1 MVLMEF
7 HISRAARDRY
17 HTEQALFSFTGNV
30 IFADLK
36 ASRELAHS
44 MNVARG
50 TEQDPERVINPGA
63 LFAMGLP
70 ALLALIEVCLAKK
83 TPETAG

>member
-17 HTEQALFSFTGNV
+17 HAEQTLFSFAGNV

-36 ASRELAHS
+36 ASRELAHR
-44 MNVARG
+44 MNQARG
-50 TEQDPERVINPGA
+50 TENDPERVINPGA
-63 LFAMGLP
+63 LFAMGLIDEASSP
-70 ALLALIEVCLAKK
+70 AAAAL
-83 TPETAG
+83 P